1 MSAGAFESSF
11 YTSDDGTIHPIRIQP
26 ETRGLTIG
34 GQANSAPSGPA
45 DANAGQ
51 VRVSGGK
58 RTLGLTPRKIRVR
71 FTGEPPTGYKEGGIQ
86 TIAVLV
92 PGHFQAYRKPLYQ
105 TGTYL
110 GAAIEV
116 VGSSPEGGRY

>member
-45 DANAGQ
+45 DTNAAL

-71 FTGEPPTGYKEGGIQ
+71 FTGTPATGYKAGSIL

-92 PGHFQAYRKPLYQ
+92 PGHFQAYRKPPYQ

-110 GAAIEV
+110 NAAIEV